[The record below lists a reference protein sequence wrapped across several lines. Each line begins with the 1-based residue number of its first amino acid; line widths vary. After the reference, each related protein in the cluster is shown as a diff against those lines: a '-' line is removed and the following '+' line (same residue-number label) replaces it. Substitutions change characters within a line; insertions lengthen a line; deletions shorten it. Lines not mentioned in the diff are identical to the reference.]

1 MAEPT
6 AGLIPPIPITA
17 EDKFSKVFDQLRA
30 RASSTFKDV
39 SGSVRDA
46 SDAGR
51 KLGEAFEPFA
61 KMAGASGVLGGGLAF
76 AGALEGLQKF
86 ANTGAEIGRSAARI
100 GIGTTA
106 LQQIGQVAY
115 MLGGQAT
122 TGAQAMEAL
131 QVQLGGAASGRD
143 GDAVAFFKEFE
154 VSVGGGTR
162 AVTRAIDALPKLRE
176 GFKTVKDPIW
186 ELIFAT
192 KAFGPAGREFLEVL
206 RLNDKEF
213 DEWMKKTH
221 VIGPAGIAAADD
233 FQKAARTLEV
243 SVGGIGNTLGE
254 RYAPALTEAMHKTTD
269 WLNELQK
276 SPAGMKAV
284 EVGADTMGVAL
295 VGLTGATTLKLVG
308 ATASWATGFSGAAL
322 AANAFAAA
330 LGRVSI
336 AGAAITGI
344 LELIKWGREA
354 GVITGQGGA
363 QWDPA
368 WGPRPKDWQ
377 GPKSEDQP
385 SDTIDRILNPVR
397 RFFGLKTHGAAADIA
412 RPSPSGLAAASGGG
426 DNLNTGIDFF
436 MRKGLSRE
444 QATGVVARLAE
455 ESGGGKQLDPN
466 AVNPSS
472 GAYGIGQWLGN
483 RKPGALATGGD
494 LNKQLEL
501 VWSEFQ
507 TTEAAAFQKI
517 QAARTAGD
525 AAMAMEAF
533 ERAGNPSFTQ
543 RAASTANRLFGIGS
557 ANAEI
562 ARSPFQ
568 PEARAGFSDAQLR
581 GQFADYQKMMVGS
594 KLSGG
599 TFEQWREMMYPG
611 GASPSAPPANTEPA
625 TGPRFLPDVPDYSGA
640 LDSNHRV
647 SIDINGMPQGG
658 RARLLESSG
667 PAKLQLRV
675 QQAMSSP

>member
-1 MAEPT
+1 
-6 AGLIPPIPITA
+6 
-17 EDKFSKVFDQLRA
+17 
-30 RASSTFKDV
+30 
-39 SGSVRDA
+39 
-46 SDAGR
+46 
-51 KLGEAFEPFA
+51 
-61 KMAGASGVLGGGLAF
+61 
-76 AGALEGLQKF
+76 LEKF
-86 ANTGAEIGRSAARI
+86 ANTGAEIGRTAARI
-100 GIGTTA
+100 GVGTSA
-106 LQQIGQVAY
+106 LQEIGHAAY
-115 MLGGQAT
+115 LAGGQAN
-122 TGAQAMEAL
+122 TGAMAL
-131 QVQLGGAASGRD
+131 ETLGSKLHGAAWGRD
-143 GDAVAFFKEFE
+143 SEAIAVFKEFGINVRDATGQIRTADAALPEIADKIKSLKDPYQQTALAQALFGDAGIRMLPWLRKGAEGIREYREE
-154 VSVGGGTR
+154 VRKYGADVSDYGLKAANDFEEAQR
-162 AVTRAIDALPKLRE
+162 RLELVTLGLGNTLAETFLPKL
-176 GFKTVKDPIW
+176 TP
-186 ELIFAT
+186 
-192 KAFGPAGREFLEVL
+192 
-206 RLNDKEF
+206 
-213 DEWMKKTH
+213 
-221 VIGPAGIAAADD
+221 VIA
-233 FQKAARTLEV
+233 
-243 SVGGIGNTLGE
+243 
-254 RYAPALTEAMHKTTD
+254 KTTD
-269 WLNELQK
+269 WLNELRK
-276 SPAGMKAV
+276 SPDAMKAV
-284 EVGADTMGVAL
+284 EIGAGVLATAIGVTLVASVGSLMAKVLAFNAVWLTSPIGRAIAILTTLEGTGVFTAPIPHIATPEEEAEIQRKKAEETDAIGREHGNKPDWLQRQFNWGMDWLTGTKPKPSGADL
-295 VGLTGATTLKLVG
+295 
-308 ATASWATGFSGAAL
+308 
-322 AANAFAAA
+322 
-330 LGRVSI
+330 
-336 AGAAITGI
+336 
-344 LELIKWGREA
+344 
-354 GVITGQGGA
+354 
-363 QWDPA
+363 
-368 WGPRPKDWQ
+368 
-377 GPKSEDQP
+377 
-385 SDTIDRILNPVR
+385 
-397 RFFGLKTHGAAADIA
+397 A
-412 RPSPSGLAAASGGG
+412 RPSPNGLAAAGGAG
-426 DNLNTGIDFF
+426 DNINTSIDFF
-436 MRKGLSRE
+436 TRKGLTRE

-507 TTEAAAFQKI
+507 TTEAAAFRKI

-525 AAMAMEAF
+525 AATAMEAF

-543 RAASTANRLFGIGS
+543 RAASTANRLFGIGN